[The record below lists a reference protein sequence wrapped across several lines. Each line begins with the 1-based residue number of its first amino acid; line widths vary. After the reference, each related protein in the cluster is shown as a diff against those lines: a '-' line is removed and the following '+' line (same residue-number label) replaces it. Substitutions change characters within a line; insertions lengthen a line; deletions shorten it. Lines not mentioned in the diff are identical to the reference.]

1 MINNS
6 LKEYYVQLTKLYNNA
21 VSMIEAMNQS
31 LTSSSSQI
39 TVNVTVDNEE
49 KTLNIPSVYYLESKV
64 EELQNNLNNLFNI
77 PENGEAWFSSVDSM
91 TKLQLVKPSVA
102 PVAPELS
109 TSKVF
114 ASITDNNFLKDLV
127 SPKTFLRLTIDNLPD
142 NIEKIFMKKIIFSN
156 YNVYSQVRNLKL
168 NTYSE
173 YSAALFNLQ
182 KGIDYTEYDSEL
194 QLPIKNESYISSFKI
209 DEIISDDNGGNYKL
223 KIKDTLQYHSQDD
236 DTLEYTLKVG
246 DTVALKDKL
255 AIYKVTEVLLSLV
268 IPTSKFILL
277 LEDSEP
283 LPGLLFLSV
292 YNPLCILSLLPLTI

>member
-142 NIEKIFMKKIIFSN
+142 NIEKIFMKKRMF
-156 YNVYSQVRNLKL
+156 
-168 NTYSE
+168 
-173 YSAALFNLQ
+173 
-182 KGIDYTEYDSEL
+182 
-194 QLPIKNESYISSFKI
+194 
-209 DEIISDDNGGNYKL
+209 
-223 KIKDTLQYHSQDD
+223 
-236 DTLEYTLKVG
+236 
-246 DTVALKDKL
+246 
-255 AIYKVTEVLLSLV
+255 
-268 IPTSKFILL
+268 
-277 LEDSEP
+277 
-283 LPGLLFLSV
+283 
-292 YNPLCILSLLPLTI
+292 